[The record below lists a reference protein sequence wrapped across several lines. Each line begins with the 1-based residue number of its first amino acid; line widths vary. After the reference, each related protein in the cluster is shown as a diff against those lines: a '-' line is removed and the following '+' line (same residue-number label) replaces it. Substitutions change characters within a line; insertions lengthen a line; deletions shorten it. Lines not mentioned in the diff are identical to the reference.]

1 MNDMDTPICDFVNEY
16 KNKNCLRLHMPGHK
30 GESLLGFEKSD
41 ITEIKG
47 ADSLYEADG
56 IIAESE
62 KNASLLFGCDTYYST
77 EGSSQCIRA
86 MIYLI
91 NLYAKSKGEPCRI
104 LAARNV
110 HKTFLSGA
118 ALLDVDV
125 SWWYASKESGYLSAS
140 IPPDELGEYIRN
152 ADHKP
157 TALYITSP
165 DYLGKTADLKA
176 ISEVCHKYGV
186 LLAVDN
192 AHGAYLRF
200 LPESRFPTDLGA
212 DICCSSAHKTL
223 PVVTG
228 GAYLHLSSA
237 LPSLFKENAKKALS
251 LFGST
256 SPSYLILQSLDKAN
270 EYICASYKSDLVS
283 FIGRVRNLK
292 EALINHGYNLYG
304 DEELKITIAAKS
316 YGYKGTE
323 LAELLREK
331 NIEIEFADP
340 DFAVMML
347 TPSLSQNHLTL
358 LESALL
364 SIEKKPAISEEMPE
378 INYHKKMLSLRE
390 ALLTLSET
398 VPVEKSA
405 DRILAEASVGCPP
418 AVPIVM
424 CGEIIKDSDIEVFRY
439 YGIEYCNVVK

>member
-1 MNDMDTPICDFVNEY
+1 MLDCDVEWLCP
-16 KNKNCLRLHMPGHK
+16 KNMK
-30 GESLLGFEKSD
+30 
-41 ITEIKG
+41 
-47 ADSLYEADG
+47 
-56 IIAESE
+56 
-62 KNASLLFGCDTYYST
+62 
-77 EGSSQCIRA
+77 
-86 MIYLI
+86 
-91 NLYAKSKGEPCRI
+91 
-104 LAARNV
+104 
-110 HKTFLSGA
+110 
-118 ALLDVDV
+118 
-125 SWWYASKESGYLSAS
+125 GYLSCNVSA
-140 IPPDELGEYIRN
+140 DELSEYLSEMER
-152 ADHKP
+152 KP
-157 TALYITSP
+157 TALYVTSP
-165 DYLGKTADLKA
+165 DYLGNVLDINA
-176 ISEVCHKYGV
+176 ISKVCHQNGV

-237 LPSLFKENAKKALS
+237 LPPLFKENAKKALS

-270 EYICASYKSDLVS
+270 GYICASYKSDLVS

-292 EALINHGYNLYG
+292 EALVNHGYSLYG

-364 SIEKKPAISEEMPE
+364 SIEKKPAISEEMPK
-378 INYHKKMLSLRE
+378 ISYHKKALSLRE

-424 CGEIIKDSDIEVFRY
+424 CGEAIKESDIEVFRY

>member
-1 MNDMDTPICDFVNEY
+1 MNNMDTPICDFVSDY
-16 KNKNCLRLHMPGHK
+16 KNKNILRLHMPGHK
-30 GESLLGFEKSD
+30 GENMLGFEDTD

-62 KNASLLFGCDTYYST
+62 KNASFLFGCDTYYST

-125 SWWYASKESGYLSAS
+125 SWWYASEDSGYLSAS
-140 IPPDELGEYIRN
+140 IPPDELGEYLSN
-152 ADHKP
+152 AEHKP

-212 DICCSSAHKTL
+212 DFCCSSAHKTL

-237 LPSLFKENAKKALS
+237 LPPLFKENAKKALS

-256 SPSYLILQSLDKAN
+256 SPSYLILQSLVKAN
-270 EYICASYKSDLVS
+270 EYISASYKSDLVS
-283 FIGRVRNLK
+283 FIGRVQNLK
-292 EALINHGYNLYG
+292 ETLVNHGYNLYG

-316 YGYKGTE
+316 YGYKGAE
-323 LAELLREK
+323 LSELLREK

-364 SIEKKPAISEEMPE
+364 SIEKKPAISEEMPK
-378 INYHKKMLSLRE
+378 ISYHKKVLSLRE